1 MEPFFIAGC
10 GDIGSRVAQKALQR
24 GLEVAALSRADE
36 QAQSLR
42 LYGVTTIVAELGAEA
57 PLPEL
62 PCAGR
67 TVFYFVPPPGGG
79 FGDSRAEQF
88 CAAME
93 RTEPPAR
100 LVYLSTSGVY
110 GDTGDRPAD
119 ESMDPQPRTAR
130 ARRRLHAEE
139 TFRGWGRRHGVPVV
153 ILRVTNIYGPGRLPI
168 AHLTSGHPLL
178 AEAESRP
185 TCRIH
190 SEDLAEICL
199 SVAAGR
205 GDDQVFNLCDHEP
218 CSTTRYFT
226 LVAEMLGIPCPPQI
240 SLEEA
245 RKVMKP
251 LLFSYFTEHRVMNN
265 KKIMNVPGVKFRYPT
280 LREGLAASLTVQ
292 DPRA

>member
-10 GDIGSRVAQKALQR
+10 GDIGRRVAQKARQR
-24 GLEVAALSRADE
+24 GAEVAALSRSEE
-36 QAQSLR
+36 QAQDLR
-42 LYGVTTIVAELGAEA
+42 LRGVSAIVAELGVGT
-57 PLPEL
+57 PLPQL
-62 PCAGR
+62 PCEGR

-79 FGDSRAEQF
+79 YGDRRAEEF

-93 RTEPPAR
+93 RGEPPTR

-110 GDTGDRPAD
+110 GDVGDLPVD
-119 ESMDPQPRTAR
+119 ESMAPHPQTAR

-178 AEAESRP
+178 AEADSRP

-190 SEDLAEICL
+190 SEDLAEVCL
-199 SVAAGR
+199 AVAAGS

-218 CSTTRYFT
+218 CSATRYFT

-245 RKVMKP
+245 RQVMKP
-251 LLFSYFTEHRVMNN
+251 LLFSYFTEHRMMNN
-265 KKIMNVPGVKFRYPT
+265 KKIMNVPGVKLRYPT
-280 LREGLAASLTVQ
+280 LREGIAASLIAE
-292 DPRA
+292 DPQA